1 VKSSFGIII
10 GLATALI
17 ARAQIQQTSPEL
29 CGRPHG
35 TVVSIPAGV
44 AASVDHSIDRGTIS
58 VAGLNKTI
66 DIPGVVSYITQ
77 VCPLPDSRLVVFG
90 NSYQSTNV
98 SILDVR
104 TGVLLDNFY
113 ATDPVMSPN
122 QQWIVYETFYPA
134 HTDERVSDEYRL
146 YDLTKNATKNRVE
159 GSNPEDS
166 ISVGSVIFPLVQNG
180 VQAEQ
185 RHEARSHSFAWAPDS
200 KAFAF
205 TDEVSGRIS
214 VVLVTLNSQGDTVPY
229 VFPLSLES
237 VCSTGQVE
245 HEGFVW
251 DTLKLEV
258 SNSPHPSVNVNVTA
272 RRDCYAKP
280 LTVFSRTS
288 KRQKEKAG
296 NRQRGRRYEGSSM
309 SG

>member
-29 CGRPHG
+29 CCRPHG

-134 HTDERVSDEYRL
+134 HTDEPVSDEYRL
-146 YDLTKNATKNRVE
+146 YDLTKNAKKNRAE
-159 GSNPEDS
+159 GSNPGGS
-166 ISVGSVIFPLVQNG
+166 IAVGVVIFPLVQND
-180 VQAEQ
+180 VEAEQ

-200 KAFAF
+200 KAVAF

-214 VVLVTLNSQGDTVPY
+214 VVLVTINSQGDTLPY

-237 VCSTGQVE
+237 VCSTSEVE

-258 SNSPHPSVNVNVTA
+258 SNSPHPSVNVNVAA

-280 LTVFSRTS
+280 LTVFFEDFKAAERERGKPP
-288 KRQKEKAG
+288 KRKTV
-296 NRQRGRRYEGSSM
+296 RGQ
-309 SG
+309 